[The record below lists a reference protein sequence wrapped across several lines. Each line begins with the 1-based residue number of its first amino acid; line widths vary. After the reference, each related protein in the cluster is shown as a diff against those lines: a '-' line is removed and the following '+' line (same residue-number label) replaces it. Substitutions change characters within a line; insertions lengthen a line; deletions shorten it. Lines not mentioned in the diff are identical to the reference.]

1 MLMRVILTDGTG
13 ELIKFLPRDLHHNRY
28 VVFVLIVDKNDVRKV
43 ISQSTC
49 VLFYGSFISWAFIKN
64 SFPELE
70 SKPYCSDLD
79 LTIGNGDVVIVY
91 RPQLGYIMLEY
102 RSQQ

>member
-1 MLMRVILTDGTG
+1 MLILTDGTG
-13 ELIKFLPRDLHHNRY
+13 ELMKFLPRDLQNNKY
-28 VVFVLIVDKNDVRKV
+28 VVFIRTVDKNDVRKL

-70 SKPYCSDLD
+70 SKPYCPDI
-79 LTIGNGDVVIVY
+79 TIGNGDAVIVY

-102 RSQQ
+102 HSQQ

>member
-1 MLMRVILTDGTG
+1 MCVHVVLTDGTG
-13 ELIKFLPRDLHHNRY
+13 ELMKFLPHDLHHNKY
-28 VVFVLIVDKNDVRKV
+28 VVSVRIVDKNDVHKI

-49 VLFYGSFISWAFIKN
+49 VLFYGSLIVWAFIKN

-70 SKPYCSDLD
+70 SKPYCSDL
-79 LTIGNGDVVIVY
+79 TIGNGDVVIVF
-91 RPQLGYIMLEY
+91 RPRLGYIMLEY